1 MSERQSVT
9 NVYMIQSGTFT
20 TNYFKYRLEVSMP
33 EVTLLFRVLK
43 NKSCRSSEV
52 KKWLIPIYQMGSW

>member
-1 MSERQSVT
+1 MSECQRVT

-20 TNYFKYRLEVSMP
+20 TNYFKYRLEASMP